1 MWLEGDGE
9 RSGLAEAGG
18 ADGPTTQAHPP
29 TWVKEPVTRYANWP
43 SRDWLG
49 EKPRWADSLNHRI
62 LKRG

>member
-1 MWLEGDGE
+1 M
-9 RSGLAEAGG
+9 AEAGG